1 MSFTHFIK
9 SLCNSS
15 LAAMLALTLA
25 FAAFLALEPTVG
37 RSATD
42 TFTVTQV
49 VTDETAFIVATNDVS
64 MSPNLAGVTGG
75 TASGST
81 TVRVRTNNSTGY
93 NMTIA
98 FSTST
103 AMRQNG
109 GSGVINN
116 YNPASTT
123 RADFAF
129 TPEVFSQFSYTVVAS
144 TSGDLPTYFRDNA
157 SICGAGAANTA
168 STCWS
173 NPSTTA
179 RQVILTSAATQTSGS
194 TSTIAFRVN
203 IPSNPIPAVPEGTY
217 VATATLTAINN

>member
-1 MSFTHFIK
+1 MNSE
-9 SLCNSS
+9 SLVGSAFQATV
-15 LAAMLALTLA
+15 AAVVCVALA
-25 FAAFLALEPTVG
+25 FGAFLAVEPTVG
-37 RSATD
+37 RTATD
-42 TFTVTQV
+42 TFKITQV
-49 VTDETAFIVATNDVS
+49 VTDETAFIVATNDVT

-93 NMTIA
+93 SMTIL

-103 AMRQNG
+103 AMHQNG
-109 GSGVINN
+109 GSGVIAN
-116 YNPASTT
+116 YSPASTT

-129 TPEVFSQFSYTVVAS
+129 ASEVFSQFSYTVIAS

-194 TSTIAFRVN
+194 TSTLAFRVN
-203 IPSNPIPAVPEGTY
+203 IPSNPIPTVPEGTY
-217 VATATLTAINN
+217 VATATLTATNN